1 MSSGSKVQKTI
12 KKVSAEQI
20 LEERDA
26 RNNRARANMM
36 LREQKMAMAAADE
49 YEEPGLALKL
59 LEKDAEEAYCKAC
72 WGLMICQMLAMAAT
86 RR

>member
-1 MSSGSKVQKTI
+1 MQKKI

-36 LREQKMAMAAADE
+36 LREQKKAMEAAAE
-49 YEEPGLALKL
+49 YEEPGLA
-59 LEKDAEEAYCKAC
+59 
-72 WGLMICQMLAMAAT
+72 
-86 RR
+86 